1 MFHGLAVYVKPTF
14 EQGKGIFMNRAST
27 PICVAAALG
36 MMLGGASLAG
46 AQEQFTDQDL
56 QTFASAVI
64 QIERINMEVQQ
75 QVQAAETPE
84 EQQQV
89 QAQAQAQMV
98 QVIEAEGLTVDEY
111 NEIATAVQ
119 TDPQLAEQIQQHL
132 MDMQ

>member
-1 MFHGLAVYVKPTF
+1 MT
-14 EQGKGIFMNRAST
+14 RAST
-27 PICVAAALG
+27 PICLAAALG
-36 MMLGGASLAG
+36 LMLGGASVAS
-46 AQEQFTDQDL
+46 AQEQYTDQDL

-64 QIERINMEVQQ
+64 QIEQINMEAQQ
-75 QVQAAETPE
+75 QVQAADTPE

-119 TDPQLAEQIQQHL
+119 TDPELAQMIQQHI